1 MQLHCFILY
10 HRGVEKGWLVTFLI
24 ILPQMSA
31 LFVMSLIQTAG
42 HTVAA
47 LVDVFL
53 QLSNVNF
60 HKKCEIEKEGKKQ
73 RKKENNNCYVS
84 IFVVDYSIPV
94 GRVCGTSVWF
104 AFNSLRAF
112 NCCRNRH
119 YSHGLDVPAAHSA
132 PPPTGPEQ
140 ASAGG

>member
-10 HRGVEKGWLVTFLI
+10 HRGVEKGWLVAFLI

-53 QLSNVNF
+53 QLSNV
-60 HKKCEIEKEGKKQ
+60 KKGKKQ
-73 RKKENNNCYVS
+73 RKKTTTTAMCLFLLLL
-84 IFVVDYSIPV
+84 IIPFPLAGPVVLL
-94 GRVCGTSVWF
+94 F
-104 AFNSLRAF
+104 
-112 NCCRNRH
+112 
-119 YSHGLDVPAAHSA
+119 GLPL
-132 PPPTGPEQ
+132 TL
-140 ASAGG
+140 